1 MSFDIY
7 LKLQY
12 VQKLVEKYVYMK
24 DYKITQCK
32 VCFVLSHQTLA
43 IL

>member
-12 VQKLVEKYVYMK
+12 VQKLVEKYIYMK

-32 VCFVLSHQTLA
+32 ICFVLSYQTLA